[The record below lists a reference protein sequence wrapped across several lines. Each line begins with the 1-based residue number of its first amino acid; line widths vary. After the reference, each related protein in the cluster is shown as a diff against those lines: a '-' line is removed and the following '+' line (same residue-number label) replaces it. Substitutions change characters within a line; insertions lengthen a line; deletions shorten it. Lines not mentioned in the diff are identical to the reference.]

1 MQKVLYGFLAALVL
15 VACNKKEE
23 TAEVEVTQTA
33 SPSAIEA
40 ATASASAPLTYT
52 TSPAQQ
58 APAAGSPAAGSP
70 AAGTPAAGVKLNPPH
85 GEPGHLC
92 EIAVG
97 APLPA
102 DGVVPPPAEVA
113 PARPTP
119 INPGATSII
128 NQPLNTVVNT
138 GPKPKF
144 NPPHGQSWHTCDLEV
159 GAPLK

>member
-1 MQKVLYGFLAALVL
+1 MIMQKIFYGFLAALVL

-23 TAEVEVTQTA
+23 KEEVTQPA

-40 ATASASAPLTYT
+40 ATASGAASAPLTYT

-58 APAAGSPAAGSP
+58 APAA
-70 AAGTPAAGVKLNPPH
+70 AGTPAGVKLNPPH
-85 GEPGHLC
+85 GEPGHIC

-102 DGVVPPPAEVA
+102 EGVLPAPVVETA
-113 PARPTP
+113 PARPVP
-119 INPGATSII
+119 INPGVTSVI
-128 NQPLNTVVNT
+128 NQPLNTVVNN

-144 NPPHGQSWHTCDLEV
+144 NPPHGQPWHTCDLEV

>member
-1 MQKVLYGFLAALVL
+1 MQKVFYGFLAALIL
-15 VACNKKEE
+15 TACNKKEE
-23 TAEVEVTQTA
+23 KAEVSQPAAV
-33 SPSAIEA
+33 SAIEA
-40 ATASASAPLTYT
+40 ATAGGAVSVPETYT

-58 APAAGSPAAGSP
+58 A
-70 AAGTPAAGVKLNPPH
+70 PAAGVKLNPPH

-102 DGVVPPPAEVA
+102 EGVLPAPVETA
-113 PARPTP
+113 PLRPTP
-119 INPGATSII
+119 INPGATSVI

-144 NPPHGQSWHTCDLEV
+144 NPPHGQPWHTCDLEV

>member
-1 MQKVLYGFLAALVL
+1 MQKILYGFLTALVL
-15 VACNKKEE
+15 TACNQKEE
-23 TAEVEVTQTA
+23 KAEVSQPA
-33 SPSAIEA
+33 GPSAIEA
-40 ATASASAPLTYT
+40 ASAGAAPAPVTYT

-58 APAAGSPAAGSP
+58 APAT
-70 AAGTPAAGVKLNPPH
+70 AGTPAGVKLNPPH

-102 DGVVPPPAEVA
+102 EGVLPTPVETA
-113 PARPTP
+113 PARPMP
-119 INPGATSII
+119 ISPAATSVI
-128 NQPLNTVVNT
+128 NRPLNTVVNT

-144 NPPHGQSWHTCDLEV
+144 NPPHGQPWHTCDLEV

>member
-1 MQKVLYGFLAALVL
+1 MQKVICGIFAVL
-15 VACNKKEE
+15 MVTACNQKEE
-23 TAEVEVTQTA
+23 SKEVTQEPA
-33 SPSAIEA
+33 APSAIEA
-40 ATASASAPLTYT
+40 ATASGAAPAPETYT
-52 TSPAQQ
+52 TFPASPV
-58 APAAGSPAAGSP
+58 PA
-70 AAGTPAAGVKLNPPH
+70 TGVKLNPPH

-102 DGVVPPPAEVA
+102 EGVLPAPVEVA
-113 PARPTP
+113 PPRPMP

-144 NPPHGQSWHTCDLEV
+144 NPPHGQPWHTCDLEV

>member
-1 MQKVLYGFLAALVL
+1 MQKVFYGFLTAMVF

-23 TAEVEVTQTA
+23 KEEVSQAA

-40 ATASASAPLTYT
+40 STASGAASAPLTYT

-58 APAAGSPAAGSP
+58 APAAG
-70 AAGTPAAGVKLNPPH
+70 VKLNPPH
-85 GEPGHLC
+85 GEPGHIC

-102 DGVVPPPAEVA
+102 NGVVPAPAEAA
-113 PARPTP
+113 PARPLP
-119 INPGATSII
+119 VDPGATSVI

-144 NPPHGQSWHTCDLEV
+144 NPPHGQPWHTCDLEV

>member
-15 VACNKKEE
+15 TACNQQEE
-23 TAEVEVTQTA
+23 KAEVSQPA
-33 SPSAIEA
+33 APSAIEA
-40 ATASASAPLTYT
+40 ASAGGMASTPVTTYT

-58 APAAGSPAAGSP
+58 A
-70 AAGTPAAGVKLNPPH
+70 PAAGVKLNPPH

-102 DGVVPPPAEVA
+102 DGVVPAPVETA

-119 INPGATSII
+119 ISPAATSVI

-144 NPPHGQSWHTCDLEV
+144 NPPHGQPWHTCDLEV

>member
-15 VACNKKEE
+15 TACNKKEE
-23 TAEVEVTQTA
+23 KAEVSQA
-33 SPSAIEA
+33 AGPSAIEA
-40 ATASASAPLTYT
+40 ATASGSASAPLTYT

-58 APAAGSPAAGSP
+58 APA
-70 AAGTPAAGVKLNPPH
+70 GVKLNPPH
-85 GEPGHLC
+85 GEPGHIC

-102 DGVVPPPAEVA
+102 DGVAPPPVEAA
-113 PARPTP
+113 PARPVP
-119 INPGATSII
+119 INPGATSVI

-144 NPPHGQSWHTCDLEV
+144 NPPHGQPWHTCDLEV

>member
-1 MQKVLYGFLAALVL
+1 MQKIFYGFLAVLVL
-15 VACNKKEE
+15 AACNKKEE
-23 TAEVEVTQTA
+23 EETPKEVP
-33 SPSAIEA
+33 SPIEA
-40 ATASASAPLTYT
+40 ATAGADASAPLTYT

-58 APAAGSPAAGSP
+58 APAS
-70 AAGTPAAGVKLNPPH
+70 GVKLNPPH

-102 DGVVPPPAEVA
+102 EGAA
-113 PARPTP
+113 PAPIEVTPPRPTP
-119 INPGATSII
+119 INPGATSVI
-128 NQPLNTVVNT
+128 NQPLNTVVNS

-144 NPPHGQSWHTCDLEV
+144 NPAHGQPWHTCDLEV

>member
-58 APAAGSPAAGSP
+58 A
-70 AAGTPAAGVKLNPPH
+70 PAAGVKLNPPH

-144 NPPHGQSWHTCDLEV
+144 NPPHGQPWHTCDLEV

>member
-1 MQKVLYGFLAALVL
+1 MQKVLYGFLTALVL

-23 TAEVEVTQTA
+23 KAEVSQA
-33 SPSAIEA
+33 AGPSAIEA
-40 ATASASAPLTYT
+40 ATASGAASAPLTYT

-58 APAAGSPAAGSP
+58 APAAGTP
-70 AAGTPAAGVKLNPPH
+70 AAGTPGAGTPAGVKLNPPH
-85 GEPGHLC
+85 GEPGHIC

-102 DGVVPPPAEVA
+102 NGVAPTPVEAA
-113 PARPTP
+113 PARPMP
-119 INPGATSII
+119 VDPGATSVI
-128 NQPLNTVVNT
+128 NQPLNKVVNT

-144 NPPHGQSWHTCDLEV
+144 NPPHGQPWHTCDLEV